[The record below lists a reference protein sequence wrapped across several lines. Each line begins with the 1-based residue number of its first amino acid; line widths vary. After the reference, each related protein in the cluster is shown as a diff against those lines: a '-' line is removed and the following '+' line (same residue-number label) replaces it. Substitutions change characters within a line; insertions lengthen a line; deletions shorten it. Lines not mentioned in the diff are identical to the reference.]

1 MAFNKQNISDN
12 TATKITGAS
21 TASIIGMRISNTK
34 SSGAV
39 IIDLYIKNVNDDTIY
54 YMLNNVK
61 IPNGTTLFLNQSE
74 IEYDNIDFD
83 LYILSDSGTGD
94 LSIITN

>member
-21 TASIIGMRISNTK
+21 TASIVGMRISNSK

-39 IIDLYIKNVNDDTIY
+39 TIDLYIQSISDSTVY
-54 YMLNNVK
+54 YMLNNVV
-61 IPNGTTLFLNQSE
+61 IPNGATLFLDKAD
-74 IEYDNIDFD
+74 IEYDNVDYD

>member
-21 TASIIGMRISNTK
+21 TASIVGMRISNTK

-39 IIDLYIKNVNDDTIY
+39 TIDLYIKNISDSTIY
-54 YMLNNVK
+54 YMLNNVI
-61 IPNGTTLFLNQSE
+61 IPNGATLFLDKPD
-74 IEYDNIDFD
+74 IEYDNVDFD

>member
-21 TASIIGMRISNTK
+21 TASIVGMRISNAK

-39 IIDLYIKNVNDDTIY
+39 TVDLYKYKKDDCK
-54 YMLNNVK
+54 LC
-61 IPNGTTLFLNQSE
+61 F
-74 IEYDNIDFD
+74 
-83 LYILSDSGTGD
+83 GD
-94 LSIITN
+94 TRKLQRRRIWRI